1 LVKRPPFR
9 VIALKPCGFC
19 GARVKLSEE
28 HIFADWLAPYLPDIG
43 PAGHTTSQRMHRIPG
58 PKGVAALKM
67 KPLTVKAKS
76 GILQGRRK
84 PVKSSSLKIVC
95 ERCNNGW
102 MSRVQDQVKPILLP
116 MLHGLWPTEISR
128 WDRRILAAWA
138 TMFTMVIEFADPGTQ
153 ATTFPDREKF
163 RLNPE
168 PPAGWHVWVGLH
180 SGPLWKLGYTHF
192 GWLRPIFS
200 DTDEEA
206 ASALRTFA
214 TTPKEAQSTGWVLG
228 PLYFQT
234 FSSNIAEISVDQVAF
249 AKTHGLTVLWPST
262 DLTISRPTKVLDDI
276 EADNASAAL
285 LPNPSRNGLRRA
297 WEIW

>member
-1 LVKRPPFR
+1 VIAKLREYASCLIILLTDPEALHAEALGQDFWRRLLANHVGIRDRSHNSVVPALVKRPPFP
-9 VIALKPCGFC
+9 VIAPKPCGFC

-67 KPLTVKAKS
+67 KPLTVKAKR

-102 MSRVQDQVKPILLP
+102 MSRIQDQVKPILLP
-116 MLHGLWPTEISR
+116 MLHGRWPTEISR

-138 TMFTMVIEFADPGTQ
+138 TMFTMVIEFADPATQ

-180 SGPLWKLGYTHF
+180 SGPLWKLGY
-192 GWLRPIFS
+192 
-200 DTDEEA
+200 D
-206 ASALRTFA
+206 A
-214 TTPKEAQSTGWVLG
+214 TG
-228 PLYFQT
+228 
-234 FSSNIAEISVDQVAF
+234 
-249 AKTHGLTVLWPST
+249 
-262 DLTISRPTKVLDDI
+262 
-276 EADNASAAL
+276 
-285 LPNPSRNGLRRA
+285 
-297 WEIW
+297 